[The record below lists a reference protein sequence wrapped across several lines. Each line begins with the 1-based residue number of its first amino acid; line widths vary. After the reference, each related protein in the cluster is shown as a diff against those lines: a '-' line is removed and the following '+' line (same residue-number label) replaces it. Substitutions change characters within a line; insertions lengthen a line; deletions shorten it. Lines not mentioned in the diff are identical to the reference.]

1 MRNSVTFAVLPVLTA
16 AAVIALAP
24 ASASEQSTQGT
35 PSTAGEF
42 YAGLLFGQ
50 QNYDGEIWNGALFEN
65 QTNGKLNSAG
75 VIVGWRD
82 NNANFFYG
90 IEADFSVP
98 FDGTVTNNG
107 AGCGTAAS
115 IVWCGFEA
123 DGHVRAIAGL
133 QFDQFDVFAGVGV
146 AATKLVY
153 SNLAFGDFESSVLTG
168 YTLGL
173 GVDVRVNEN
182 WKLRVEGL
190 HDNFNDATFSDG
202 YNGQW
207 SQNTVRAAAIFKF

>member
-1 MRNSVTFAVLPVLTA
+1 MRNSVSFVVLPVLTA

-24 ASASEQSTQGT
+24 ASASAQSTQGA
-35 PSTAGEF
+35 PSTMGEF

-50 QNYDGEIWNGALFEN
+50 QNYDGKIWNGAILED
-65 QTNGKLNSAG
+65 QTSGNLNSAG
-75 VIVGWRD
+75 VIVGWRG
-82 NNANFFYG
+82 NNDDFFYG
-90 IEADFSVP
+90 LEADFSVP
-98 FDGTVTNNG
+98 FDGTLTANG
-107 AGCGTAAS
+107 VGCGAALS
-115 IVWCGFEA
+115 GVWCGFEA
-123 DGHVRAIAGL
+123 DGHLRAIAGL
-133 QFDQFDVFAGVGV
+133 QFDRFDVFAGVGV
-146 AATKLVY
+146 AAAKLVY
-153 SNLAFGDFESSVLTG
+153 SSVNAGDFESSVLTG